1 MLVRSAGSC
10 RRGQPISW
18 SREVEEDA
26 FRSLAGETAVNTI
39 GKLLQHP
46 AHACIEQVLQVLQQE
61 LAADQ
66 LGELLL
72 LFHDFTVFLFDAAQR
87 VEVAWMHDLAQDAGV
102 QEAALIDT
110 GDLL

>member
-1 MLVRSAGSC
+1 MN
-10 RRGQPISW
+10 
-18 SREVEEDA
+18 
-26 FRSLAGETAVNTI
+26 AV
-39 GKLLQHP
+39 GKILKHP
-46 AHACIEQVLQVLQQE
+46 AHPCIEQVLQVLQQE

-72 LFHDFTVFLFDAAQR
+72 LFHDLAIFLLDASQR
-87 VEVAWMHDLAQDAGV
+87 VEVAWMHDLAQYAGV

>member
-1 MLVRSAGSC
+1 M
-10 RRGQPISW
+10 
-18 SREVEEDA
+18 
-26 FRSLAGETAVNTI
+26 
-39 GKLLQHP
+39 
-46 AHACIEQVLQVLQQE
+46 QQE

-72 LFHDFTVFLFDAAQR
+72 LFHDLAIFLLDASQR